1 MKYTAKKGA
10 KRAKRL
16 LDAYKKIA
24 GERSIAF
31 VLADF
36 RHYCAKN
43 NLNFYTALDEAYEF
57 YLAEKQP

>member
-24 GERSIAF
+24 GNRDVAD
-31 VLADF
+31 VLADL
-36 RHYCAKN
+36 RHYCDAKE
-43 NLNFYTALDEAYEF
+43 LNFYEVSDESYEL
-57 YLAEKQP
+57 YLTEKRP